1 MEIKNSDLDLAI
13 DYFESKQFSDSS
25 EKEFIS
31 KFPVILSYLTSNQFD
46 ILSEEE
52 YMILMFEAIVLLKA
66 IENKQNNMDDAEGA
80 QLEALE
86 TKNWDKFESFSN
98 MSFEEKTDKLFDNK
112 NEDIVDFILS
122 GFESDEDEYDF
133 VEISSAAKEI
143 LLISLKTIY
152 DSFI

>member
-13 DYFESKQFSDSS
+13 DYFENKQFSDSS
-25 EKEFIS
+25 EKKFFS

-66 IENKQNNMDDAEGA
+66 IEYKQNSMGDAEGA

-86 TKNWDKFESFSN
+86 TQNWDKFESFSN
-98 MSFEEKTDKLFDNK
+98 MVFEEKAHKLFDNK
-112 NEDIVDFILS
+112 SEDVVNFILS
-122 GFESDEDEYDF
+122 GFEPDEDEQDF
-133 VEISSAAKEI
+133 EEISPAAKEI

-152 DSFI
+152 DCFI